1 MSYVSSIPGGQSGA
15 QTHQVAFAISTK
27 FGNAVER
34 NRARRRLRAAFA
46 GLISTQSDNP
56 PPFGLYLLLPSRG
69 VLTMPHRDVVRLLQ
83 ECFDRLETAAPT
95 KQIT

>member
-1 MSYVSSIPGGQSGA
+1 MSYVSSVQGREPGA

-46 GLISTQSDNP
+46 GLVSAQSDNP
-56 PPFGLYLLLPSRG
+56 PPFGLYLLLPSRS
-69 VLTMPHRDVVRLLQ
+69 VLTLPHRDVVRLLQ
-83 ECFDRLETAAPT
+83 ECFDRLETADLAKQPT
-95 KQIT
+95 